1 VRADRGARAPPA
13 LPLERRSIG
22 IFDLLDIAL
31 VALLLWAAIVGLRR
45 SGATLALVG
54 LAILGLVYLA
64 ALRLDLQLTTAIL
77 RGFFAVFVVVLV
89 VVFQEDLRRLFE
101 QIAVW
106 GLGRRAPAAA
116 SDAADVLVRGVT
128 QLVGRR
134 TGALFVLPGREPV
147 ERHLHGGVSLE
158 GRLSEPLLL
167 SLFDPGSPGHDGAV
181 LIEGDRVVR
190 FAVHLPLSGDHAQ
203 LGAGGTRHAAALGLA
218 ERCDA
223 LCVVVSEERGT
234 VSVARDGQL
243 RALSGPDG
251 LVEELRGF
259 LREMAPEASTSGAW
273 RRLLRGWPEAL
284 LATTA
289 AAVMW
294 VGLVAGQGVVEVER
308 QAKVLVEN
316 MPEGYA
322 LERVDPPEVTVVAE
336 GRRRDL
342 LLENDGFRVRL
353 DAVLV
358 QLGRRTFTVSPASVE
373 HPEGVRVLDVDP
385 ERVRL
390 SVRRVEEPDR
400 APEGA
405 AAPG

>member
-1 VRADRGARAPPA
+1 
-13 LPLERRSIG
+13 
-22 IFDLLDIAL
+22 

-89 VVFQEDLRRLFE
+89 VVFQADLRRFFE

-106 GLGRRAPAAA
+106 GLRRRPPTAA
-116 SDAADVLVRGVT
+116 SDAADVLVRAVT
-128 QLVGRR
+128 RLVARR
-134 TGALFVLPGREPV
+134 TGALLVLPGREPL
-147 ERHLHGGVSLE
+147 ERHLDGGIPLE
-158 GRLSEPLLL
+158 GRVSEPLLL

-181 LIEGDRVVR
+181 LIEGERVAR

-223 LCVVVSEERGT
+223 LCVVVSEERGA
-234 VSVARDGQL
+234 VSVAREGRL
-243 RALSGPDG
+243 RKLSGPDA

-259 LREMAPEASTSGAW
+259 LREMAPEASSAGAW
-273 RRLLRGWPEAL
+273 RRLLQGWPEAL

-308 QAKVLVEN
+308 RAKVMVEN

-358 QLGRRTFTVSPASVE
+358 QLGRRTFAVSPASVE

-390 SVRRVEEPDR
+390 SVRRVQEPP
-400 APEGA
+400 ATPEP
-405 AAPG
+405 AAPPG

>member
-1 VRADRGARAPPA
+1 
-13 LPLERRSIG
+13 
-22 IFDLLDIAL
+22 

-54 LAILGLVYLA
+54 LAILGGVYLA
-64 ALRLDLQLTTAIL
+64 ALRLELQLTTAIL

-89 VVFQEDLRRLFE
+89 VVFQADLRRLFE

-106 GLGRRAPAAA
+106 GLRRRAPTAA
-116 SDAADVLVRGVT
+116 SDAADVLVRGVM
-128 QLVGRR
+128 QLVARR
-134 TGALFVLPGREPV
+134 TGALLVLPGREPL

-158 GRLSEPLLL
+158 GRVSEPLLL

-181 LIEGDRVVR
+181 LIEGDRVAR
-190 FAVHLPLSGDHAQ
+190 FAVHLPLSGDRSQ

-243 RALSGPDG
+243 RTLSGPDA
-251 LVEELRGF
+251 LVEALRGF
-259 LREMAPEASTSGAW
+259 LREMAPEPTAAGA
-273 RRLLRGWPEAL
+273 RQRMLRGWPDAL
-284 LATTA
+284 LAA
-289 AAVMW
+289 AAASVMW
-294 VGLVAGQGVVEVER
+294 VGLVAGEGVVEVER
-308 QAKVLVEN
+308 QARVLVEN
-316 MPEGYA
+316 LPEGYA
-322 LERVDPPEVTVVAE
+322 VERVDPPEVRVLAE

-390 SVRRVEEPDR
+390 SVRRVEEPPV
-400 APEGA
+400 APEA
-405 AAPG
+405 AGPG